1 MRRRHQWGGG
11 IDVDEA
17 KMMRRH
23 WWGRGIDKEE
33 ELMKSM
39 HWWEGGI
46 IEEEASMRRRHQLSG
61 CIVEEKASMRRRR
74 DLDMN
79 MKIIWGMLILITILI
94 RKPTWIGPTFANN
107 VPATRVAAGAVV
119 GAAERARREVFVIQ
133 LSLSHGS
140 LEWVVNDPSCILCHV
155 GTVNFSSHQCNGHC
169 INTHQTYCMAVSTGG
184 VGALPGNWSPEF
196 GSTGIPDQ
204 NSKSY

>member
-1 MRRRHQWGGG
+1 
-11 IDVDEA
+11 
-17 KMMRRH
+17 
-23 WWGRGIDKEE
+23 
-33 ELMKSM
+33 
-39 HWWEGGI
+39 
-46 IEEEASMRRRHQLSG
+46 
-61 CIVEEKASMRRRR
+61 
-74 DLDMN
+74 
-79 MKIIWGMLILITILI
+79 MLILITILI

-169 INTHQTYCMAVSTGG
+169 INTHQTYCMAVSTVG
-184 VGALPGNWSPEF
+184 VGGRAIDSLNL
-196 GSTGIPDQ
+196 
-204 NSKSY
+204 KSDSLQYNTLVLWADGTND

>member
-1 MRRRHQWGGG
+1 MRRRHQW
-11 IDVDEA
+11 
-17 KMMRRH
+17 
-23 WWGRGIDKEE
+23 
-33 ELMKSM
+33 
-39 HWWEGGI
+39 
-46 IEEEASMRRRHQLSG
+46 SG

-74 DLDMN
+74 DLDMI

-107 VPATRVAAGAVV
+107 VPATRVAGAVV
-119 GAAERARREVFVIQ
+119 GAAERGRREVFVIQ

-196 GSTGIPDQ
+196 GSKYRNWEKPCDKRSILECTKTGKWDFFFI
-204 NSKSY
+204 SKVYFLSNFMQM

>member
-1 MRRRHQWGGG
+1 MKWMHCRGEGINEAIKRFRHEYEDNLQ
-11 IDVDEA
+11 
-17 KMMRRH
+17 
-23 WWGRGIDKEE
+23 
-33 ELMKSM
+33 
-39 HWWEGGI
+39 
-46 IEEEASMRRRHQLSG
+46 
-61 CIVEEKASMRRRR
+61 
-74 DLDMN
+74 
-79 MKIIWGMLILITILI
+79 GMLILITILI

-184 VGALPGNWSPEF
+184 VGALPGN
-196 GSTGIPDQ
+196 
-204 NSKSY
+204 